1 MTAPPCTCG
10 PRAPH
15 FAIVD
20 DGTVEARPT
29 YDLNCPTHGLD
40 ALLAEIRYADLDIDE
55 EEGSITGS

>member
-1 MTAPPCTCG
+1 MTAPACTCG

-29 YDLNCPTHGLD
+29 YDLNCPQHGLD
-40 ALLAEIRYADLDIDE
+40 AMLARADPQLDIDE
-55 EEGSITGS
+55 REEAE